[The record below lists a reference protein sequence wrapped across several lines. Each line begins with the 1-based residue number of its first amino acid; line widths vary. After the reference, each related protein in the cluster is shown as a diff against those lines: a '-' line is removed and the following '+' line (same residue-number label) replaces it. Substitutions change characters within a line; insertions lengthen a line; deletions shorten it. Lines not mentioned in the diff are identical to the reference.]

1 MTLFPEFREKRILA
15 GQVVRHRAPLLVG
28 DLDDALARIQ
38 QLLRRERTRVQQHV
52 RRLDERLGEIRRV
65 VRVRDQR
72 EDVAVPEVA
81 LGQRRRG
88 RFAGSH
94 SGDATSA

>member
-1 MTLFPEFREKRILA
+1 MTLLPEFREKRIFA
-15 GQVVRHRAPLLVG
+15 RQIVRHRTSLLGG

-38 QLLRRERTRVQQHV
+38 QLLGRQRTRVQQHV
-52 RRLDERLGEIRRV
+52 GRLDERLGEIDRV
-65 VRVRDQR
+65 IGDGDQR
-72 EDVAVPEVA
+72 EHVAVPDVA